1 MTLLVLKTIEGSF
14 LSQFVFIMVMGQ
26 TDKYILTL

>member
-14 LSQFVFIMVMGQ
+14 LSQFFIYYGDGK